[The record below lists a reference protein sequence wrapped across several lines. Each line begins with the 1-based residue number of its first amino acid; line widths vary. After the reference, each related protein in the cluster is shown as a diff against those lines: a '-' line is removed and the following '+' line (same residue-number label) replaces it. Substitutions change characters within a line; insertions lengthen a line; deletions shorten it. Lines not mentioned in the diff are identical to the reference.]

1 MNLLENNR
9 ISSAPNSLSLSKE
22 FSWTFFLLS
31 PRSLSLALLPSPF
44 FLSKILSK
52 PLNNRKRFAA
62 RTIVPHSFIW
72 LHYLYNLIETASYPT
87 TIEVVLFGRIAI
99 NFQSCLIPIWQ
110 ISSKC
115 IKSCF
120 FSVEICIENRLLRSC
135 IWKYPS
141 LWKPNV
147 YTNRSFCLIVN
158 IKCHMT

>member
-120 FSVEICIENRLLRSC
+120 FFRRNLYRKSAIEIVYLKIPELVETQCIHESQFLFNC
-135 IWKYPS
+135 QY
-141 LWKPNV
+141 
-147 YTNRSFCLIVN
+147 
-158 IKCHMT
+158 